1 MALTH
6 TPFSQALM
14 LKPKDWY
21 FGNGDV
27 KNQDESTPRE
37 ASHQVQLTCN
47 TAQLVTINP

>member
-1 MALTH
+1 MALIH
-6 TPFSQALM
+6 TPFLQALM
-14 LKPKDWY
+14 LKAKDWY

-27 KNQDESTPRE
+27 KNQDESTPRV